1 MGTYPS
7 TCSGAADP
15 NYTFTYV
22 GGTVSVLVP
31 VLTITASSAD
41 VEIGGT
47 VPAITPIYSG
57 LINGDTAPDTPPTCS
72 TAATSAAIGR
82 FVSSCSG
89 AVDSTYTIVYVNG
102 TVEIS
107 PSDGYGEYDPTA
119 VATTISAASNGASV
133 GAGTINVVS
142 GGLGVGFTAYQ
153 NLTIQTTANGAQA
166 VFCKGTDATYFSVCT
181 PNGATGTLATGG
193 WVSSA
198 PMHRFDA
205 YTVAGGKAN
214 VSSTSLTI
222 VNDVPAAGRGM
233 ASRVTADTTNGVIT
247 YVQSATPTGTLDLT
261 YGICRTGTA
270 TYSAADPNCATGVI
284 HYNPGVTS
292 NIGGDV
298 TVLSVTN
305 HTYQRIDTAVTAPST
320 VNPGQTFKVRV
331 APSPGAI
338 PRLQP
343 SSSGDATINN
353 SSKFVVVYPIPAGF
367 TVVNQRLIGG
377 DAFTAAATNAATATL
392 CTTFASGSCVA
403 STPSGNFVRNSQPYI
418 VVQMPTSVNM
428 PGGRQMTMP
437 TLEVT
442 LQATGASGTVGNFK
456 LTEVQNTTSATLIIG
471 TTANFFGYP
480 TNPPPFGNVT
490 PPLGTPVNLSSTTI
504 N

>member
-1 MGTYPS
+1 MALGGDAPAITPIYSGLVNGNTAAATAP
-7 TCSGAADP
+7 TCSTTADSSSP
-15 NYTFTYV
+15 R
-22 GGTVSVLVP
+22 GHLPEHLLGRRRSELHLHLRRRHRDGELVP

-133 GAGTINVVS
+133 GAGTINVVT
-142 GGLGVGFTAYQ
+142 GGLAAGFTAYQ
-153 NLTIQTTANGAQA
+153 NLTDPDHGQRSPGGLLQGHQRH
-166 VFCKGTDATYFSVCT
+166 VLLGTCT
-181 PNGATGTLATGG
+181 PNGATGTMATGG
-193 WVSSA
+193 WVGSA

-205 YTVAGGKAN
+205 YTVAGGKAT
-214 VSSTSLTI
+214 VTPSSLTI

-233 ASRVTADTTNGVIT
+233 ASRVTADANNGIIT

-270 TYSAADPNCATGVI
+270 TYSASDPNCATGVI

-298 TVLSVTN
+298 TVLVGDQPHVPADRHRGDRAQHGEPRPDLQGAGGPVTGC
-305 HTYQRIDTAVTAPST
+305 DPAAPALLGRRRD
-320 VNPGQTFKVRV
+320 GQQLVEVRR
-331 APSPGAI
+331 PSI
-338 PRLQP
+338 R
-343 SSSGDATINN
+343 SR
-353 SSKFVVVYPIPAGF
+353 PA
-367 TVVNQRLIGG
+367 
-377 DAFTAAATNAATATL
+377 
-392 CTTFASGSCVA
+392 S
-403 STPSGNFVRNSQPYI
+403 P
-418 VVQMPTSVNM
+418 
-428 PGGRQMTMP
+428 
-437 TLEVT
+437 
-442 LQATGASGTVGNFK
+442 
-456 LTEVQNTTSATLIIG
+456 
-471 TTANFFGYP
+471 
-480 TNPPPFGNVT
+480 
-490 PPLGTPVNLSSTTI
+490 SSTTD
-504 N
+504 